1 MTELASLDHS
11 WQELIA
17 VALDARRQAYA
28 RYSNFL
34 VGAAL
39 RATDGTIFRGCNVEN
54 ASYGLTQC
62 AERTALTSAVAAGSR
77 QFTQLVIAAS
87 GAVTPCG
94 ACRQVLAEFC
104 RELPILLVDADQPQ
118 HGTLYQLSALLPG
131 CFELQPDRPNR

>member
-1 MTELASLDHS
+1 MTDLASLDPS

-17 VALDARRQAYA
+17 VALDVRQQAYA

-39 RATDGTIFRGCNVEN
+39 RASDGTIFRGCNVEN

-62 AERTALTSAVAAGSR
+62 AERTAVTSAVAAGVR
-77 QFTQLVIAAS
+77 EFKQLVIAAS

-104 RELPILLVDADQPQ
+104 RELPILLIDADRPG
-118 HGTLYQLSALLPG
+118 HGAMYQLSALLPG
-131 CFELQPDRPNR
+131 CFQLDVAS